1 MIVVRKG
8 QAPHSNSSRARL
20 APDFSQC
27 YRLKS
32 GADHLWIH
40 PEMKKSGYN
49 GHGAKGGNIIGRMLN
64 YAYKITF
71 IIRKYGGFSKI
82 KSRRTRTSEL

>member
-20 APDFSQC
+20 APDFSQR

-32 GADHLWIH
+32 GANHLWIH
-40 PEMKKSGYN
+40 PEMKKEVTTMATVLRAG
-49 GHGAKGGNIIGRMLN
+49 I
-64 YAYKITF
+64 
-71 IIRKYGGFSKI
+71 
-82 KSRRTRTSEL
+82 

>member
-1 MIVVRKG
+1 MDSPRNEKR
-8 QAPHSNSSRARL
+8 S
-20 APDFSQC
+20 D
-27 YRLKS
+27 
-32 GADHLWIH
+32 
-40 PEMKKSGYN
+40 YN

-82 KSRRTRTSEL
+82 KVRRTRTSEL